1 MMNMHEQLATL
12 VLLLPALAAL
22 LAWAGQGLCGSKVA
36 VRFAQLITSG
46 LVTLVAVFSWIL
58 FTDIAVYNAAPVDA
72 VLWQWL
78 DTGAWQVHFGIFV
91 DKLTAVMLIVVT
103 TVSACVHIYSVGYMA
118 EDKSQPRFF
127 AYLSF
132 FTFTMLALV
141 MAPNLLQM
149 FLGWEGVGVASY
161 LLIGFWYQKESANA
175 AAMKA
180 FITNRIAD
188 AFLLL
193 GLFILLFAFGSL
205 DYTVLFAQMSQVEGT
220 LFHFLGY
227 QVSTVE
233 LAALCL
239 FIGAMGKSAQFGLHV
254 WLPDAMEGPTPVSAL
269 IHAAT
274 MVTAGVFLLCR
285 MSPLFELAEGT
296 LAIVA
301 CVGALTAIFAATV
314 GLTQTDIKRVIAY
327 STCSQLGYMFF
338 AIGVSAYPAAMF
350 HLTTHA
356 FFKALLFLGA
366 GSVIHGMHHEQNL
379 FKMGG
384 LKLVLPVTYG
394 LMWIGSLALTGIP
407 PFAGFFSKDLVL
419 ESAFGAHSNMGY
431 IIYTLGT
438 VGALLTAFYSF
449 RLLFLTFHQGYKGE
463 PKVLKQA
470 HESPLT
476 MLLPMVVLAVG
487 AVFSGYWLLEMT
499 YASWW
504 AGSIY
509 IAEHHTALYNAHHT
523 PLVWKYLPLFVSIA
537 GILLAVLYYL
547 IRPQL
552 PAQTAYQLNGLYLFS
567 KHKWYI
573 DDLYQKLILQSV
585 QQLSRFIW
593 QKGDAEGIDRLL
605 PNGVSFAVTKASHY
619 TQRLQTGR
627 IYDYAF
633 IMVIAFILLLGV
645 ILIKGGL

>member
-1 MMNMHEQLATL
+1 MHEQLATL

-22 LAWAGQGLCGSKVA
+22 LAWAGQMVFGQKCA
-36 VRFAQLITSG
+36 VLSAQLLTSG
-46 LVTLVAVFSWIL
+46 AVIVACIFSWML
-58 FTDIAVYNAAPVDA
+58 FTDIALYNATPVDA

-78 DTGAWQVHFGIFV
+78 DAGNWQVNFGVFV

-103 TVSACVHIYSVGYMA
+103 TVSACVHVYSVGYMS

-193 GLFILLFAFGSL
+193 GIFILLFAFGSL
-205 DYTVLFAQMSQVEGT
+205 EYTVMFAQMGQVSGT

-227 QVSTVE
+227 EVSTVE

-285 MSPLFELAEGT
+285 MSPLFEVAEGT
-296 LAIVA
+296 LFLVA

-366 GSVIHGMHHEQNL
+366 GSVIHGLHHEQNL

-384 LKLVLPVTYG
+384 LKTVLPVTYG
-394 LMWIGSLALTGIP
+394 LMWIGSLALVGIP
-407 PFAGFFSKDLVL
+407 PFAGFFSKDMIL
-419 ESAFGAHSNMGY
+419 ESAFGAHSDLGY
-431 IIYTLGT
+431 ILYVLGT
-438 VGALLTAFYSF
+438 LGALLTAFYSF
-449 RLLFLTFHQGYKGE
+449 RLLFLAFHQQHKGE
-463 PKVLKQA
+463 KDAIQHA
-470 HESPLT
+470 HESPLV
-476 MLLPMVVLAVG
+476 MLLPMIVLAIG
-487 AVFSGYWLLEMT
+487 AVFSGYWLLDMT
-499 YASWW
+499 YENWW
-504 AGSIY
+504 AGSIV
-509 IAEHHTALYNAHHT
+509 IADHHQALYNAHYT
-523 PLVWKYLPLFVSIA
+523 PLFWKYLPLFISVL
-537 GILLAVLYYL
+537 GIGAAVFFYLLRTHLAK
-547 IRPQL
+547 
-552 PAQTAYQLNGLYLFS
+552 ATAENMPGLYQFLLN
-567 KHKWYI
+567 KWYI
-573 DDLYQKLILQSV
+573 DEVYQFLITRPIAYT
-585 QQLSRFIW
+585 SRLMW
-593 QKGDAEGIDRLL
+593 QKGDVKGIDALL
-605 PNGVSFAVTKASHY
+605 PNGAAYAVRYLGSAV
-619 TQRLQTGR
+619 RMIQTGR

-633 IMVIAFILLLGV
+633 IMIIALIFIVALLSTGV
-645 ILIKGGL
+645 IY